1 MGFEP
6 TTSSLEGWSST
17 AELHPQSA
25 GRRRNERPAVEGDG
39 FEPSKAWSRQIY
51 SLLPLATREPL
62 LMSSRLLVSTSWG
75 GSERAGGGT
84 RTRDLLIKV
93 RCSTG

>member
-6 TTSSLEGWSST
+6 TTSSLEGWNST
-17 AELHPQSA
+17 AELHPQRGSP
-25 GRRRNERPAVEGDG
+25 GVEGDG

-62 LMSSRLLVSTSWG
+62 RMSSRNLSLKPLSELAVGLEPATS
-75 GSERAGGGT
+75 
-84 RTRDLLIKV
+84 
-93 RCSTG
+93 